1 MSSAELYNQ
10 IYLNNKRYLESG
22 DIDIDKVLTI
32 GKPDLRRGISLI
44 IPIRQIFT
52 SYEHLV
58 NVFSNVDPNQYYYNF
73 DDLHITVFDFI
84 HAKNEYQRNSSLED
98 AFLEIS
104 KRAVDK
110 IKAFKIEMRGVIFSR
125 SAGLVKGF
133 DNNLLVLIR
142 KNIRDLMNSYSLTND
157 ERYESESSHATFV
170 RFRQALQNPAKFN
183 EAIKNNRYVELGVEE
198 VTNFELVEHDWYN
211 SSRTKRM
218 IQRIQL

>member
-1 MSSAELYNQ
+1 M
-10 IYLNNKRYLESG
+10 NNKSYLESG
-22 DIDIDKVLTI
+22 NIDIDKVLTS

-44 IPIRQIFT
+44 IPIKQIFT

-73 DDLHITVFDFI
+73 DDLHITIFDFI

-110 IKAFKIEMRGVIFSR
+110 IRAFNIELKGVVFSR
-125 SAGLVKGF
+125 SAGLIKGF
-133 DNNLLVLIR
+133 DNNVLVLIR
-142 KNIRDLMNSYSLTND
+142 KNIRELMNSYSLTND

-170 RFRQALQNPAKFN
+170 RFRKALQNPTKFN
-183 EAIKNNRYVELGVEE
+183 ETIENNKDTELGIEE
-198 VTNFELVEHDWYN
+198 ITNFELVEHDWYN
-211 SSRTKRM
+211 SSQTKRI
-218 IQRIQL
+218 IQRIRL

>member
-10 IYLNNKRYLESG
+10 IYLNNKSYLQYG
-22 DIDIDKVLTI
+22 DIDIDKILASR
-32 GKPDLRRGISLI
+32 KPDLRRGISLI

-58 NVFSNVDPNQYYYNF
+58 NVFSNIDPGQYYYNF

-84 HAKNEYQRNSSLED
+84 RAKNEYQRNSSHED

-104 KRAVDK
+104 KKAVDK
-110 IKAFKIEMRGVIFSR
+110 IRPFKIEMKGVVFSR

-142 KNIRDLMNSYSLTND
+142 KNIRELMNSYNLTND
-157 ERYESESSHATFV
+157 ERYESESSHATFL
-170 RFRQALQNPAKFN
+170 RFRQTLQNPAKFN
-183 EAIKNNRYVELGVEE
+183 EIIENNKNAELGVEE
-198 VTNFELVEHDWYN
+198 ITNFELVEHDWYN
-211 SSRTKRM
+211 SS
-218 IQRIQL
+218 